1 MARREQRNR
10 QQINQRGT
18 EPEQRKEDW
27 QFNTAWILVP
37 LALLGMA
44 YFFSNACSSIEWK
57 EVMDFLGV
65 SDDRAAY
72 VRLFHLGLIV
82 VFIVA
87 AARILGSKGRQ

>member
-1 MARREQRNR
+1 MARREQDYEKPANKKV
-10 QQINQRGT
+10 T
-18 EPEQRKEDW
+18 PPEQPEWSW

-44 YFFSNACSSIEWK
+44 YLFTNARSSIEWK

-65 SDDRAAY
+65 TNDCAAY

-87 AARILGSKGRQ
+87 AARILGRKDKQ